1 MRDLVIIGA
10 GCAGYTAAIYAA
22 RANLKPLMVT
32 GLELGGQ
39 LSLTTDV
46 ENYPGFPE
54 GILGPDLME
63 KMKKQAERFGTE
75 IKIDHVKSVNF
86 KKNPFEI
93 HLGDNQKEEVRCVI
107 IATGAAPRKLG
118 LESETRLW
126 GHGVTACATCDGAFF
141 KNKVVYVAGGGDTA
155 MEESTFL
162 TKFASKVV
170 VVHRRDTLR
179 ASKIMQDRA
188 RANPKISFI
197 WDGAVTEIL
206 GSDHVAGVKIRNLK
220 TQKIEEYPCDG
231 FFLAIGHIPNSQPFA
246 GQLEMDEQGYI
257 KAENTRTSV
266 PGIFACGDVVDH
278 RYRQAVTAAGTG
290 CMAALEAE
298 RFLASLKG

>member
-1 MRDLVIIGA
+1 MRDIIIIGA

-39 LSLTTDV
+39 LGLTTDV

-86 KKNPFEI
+86 KKSPFEI
-93 HLGDNQKEEVRCVI
+93 HLGDNKKEEARSVI

-141 KNKVVYVAGGGDTA
+141 KNKIVYVAGGGDTA

-179 ASKIMQDRA
+179 ASKIMQERA
-188 RANPKISFI
+188 FANKKIFWI
-197 WDGAVTEIL
+197 WDSAITEIL
-206 GSDHVAGVKIRNLK
+206 GNNHVAGVKIRNLK
-220 TQKIEEYPCDG
+220 TQKTEEYPCDG

-298 RFLASLKG
+298 RFLASFKG